1 MGELVKYNWER
12 IIGGGSSDDIK
23 CSNKRNTCER
33 ALCECDL
40 DYAKKVMLDLRFN
53 ISNSIPISSWE
64 KLHASRWYINSVLVA
79 EKFACIQQ

>member
-23 CSNKRNTCER
+23 CSNKRNTCGR

-53 ISNSIPISSWE
+53 TSNSIPRSSWE
-64 KLHASRWYINSVLVA
+64 KLHTLGWRLNCVSVA

>member
-23 CSNKRNTCER
+23 CSNKKNTCER

-53 ISNSIPISSWE
+53 TSNSVPRSVRE
-64 KLHASRWYINSVLVA
+64 KLHTLGWCINCVSVA
-79 EKFACIQQ
+79 EKLACIQQ